1 MSKLSVVDN
10 LDLSIE
16 QTLGMMNLSPTSSPK
31 RSAARNYRVRYT
43 SPVMRHERETQNSI
57 NRVRYTSPVMRQE
70 NQTPVRQ
77 GDHNEAVGAAGSIN
91 TYSYMS
97 PRPPTQPQAFLR
109 THSSPCVI
117 DASPRPNNLNRLKD
131 TTNISI
137 HNREESTTTPSPTSV
152 SGATF
157 SPSKN
162 IKGCH
167 KSELTPVISNAARS
181 ASVIYSPG
189 QLEEISVP
197 TAGVFKT
204 NRPNND
210 NTPNSNTMILPR
222 KTSDGAG
229 NRPQVAMRPISPP
242 SLPVHRQAASS
253 MVHTRQSLLVN
264 PNRGGKNNA
273 FVGTSQFRMR
283 SAFPSPSETP
293 GPGQTVQVPVPVP
306 APRLLSSAS
315 PQTYIA
321 YQPSRDESLA
331 GVGVL
336 NEDGNVDSIFL
347 NNHAYRSHNHSA
359 DDSHE
364 TLDTAS
370 SVSVPSIHHATR
382 LMSDSVS
389 NYSYGGGALIGHG
402 QPLTFFGDDDE
413 DDESSYMVVDEDG
426 DEGNNGEE
434 GTTELIT
441 VGEMQCAAFLPEEK
455 PSSSRPSSNSRTKQE
470 SRYMSP
476 EKEREVYQWLH
487 SLEVDKDNNEYV
499 AEAASSKFLTGKIRM
514 EVDDEYHNSMNMY
527 NAGLMQPAH
536 AHVPLTSTSSLT
548 FEPSDEKKKGRI
560 FFDGTIQYSFDDSE
574 SEDESE
580 YTDTS
585 SQRDLASN
593 ASSNPESPK
602 SRSRKSTG
610 NKEVMGINVNLY
622 RSKGGK
628 KKPAN
633 QMTLRSRATR

>member
-1 MSKLSVVDN
+1 
-10 LDLSIE
+10 
-16 QTLGMMNLSPTSSPK
+16 
-31 RSAARNYRVRYT
+31 
-43 SPVMRHERETQNSI
+43 
-57 NRVRYTSPVMRQE
+57 MRQE

-77 GDHNEAVGAAGSIN
+77 GDHNEGASMN

-117 DASPRPNNLNRLKD
+117 DASPKPRNRLKD
-131 TTNISI
+131 TTN
-137 HNREESTTTPSPTSV
+137 NREESTTTPSPTSV

-157 SPSKN
+157 SPSNN

-189 QLEEISVP
+189 QLDEISVP

-204 NRPNND
+204 NPSD
-210 NTPNSNTMILPR
+210 STSNTMILPR
-222 KTSDGAG
+222 KSSDGAEDK
-229 NRPQVAMRPISPP
+229 PQVAMRPISPP

-253 MVHTRQSLLVN
+253 MVHTRQSLMVN
-264 PNRGGKNNA
+264 PKRGGKNNA

-283 SAFPSPSETP
+283 SAFPSPSETHGKP
-293 GPGQTVQVPVPVP
+293 LPHNM
-306 APRLLSSAS
+306 LSSS
-315 PQTYIA
+315 EPQRYIA
-321 YQPSRDESLA
+321 YQPSRDESLV

-347 NNHAYRSHNHSA
+347 NNHAYRNHNHSA

-389 NYSYGGGALIGHG
+389 SYSYGGGAMIGHG
-402 QPLTFFGDDDE
+402 QPLTFLGDDDE
-413 DDESSYMVVDEDG
+413 DDESSYMMVDE
-426 DEGNNGEE
+426 EGAGANNGEE
-434 GTTELIT
+434 GATELIT

-455 PSSSRPSSNSRTKQE
+455 PSASRPTSNVHSKQE

-499 AEAASSKFLTGKIRM
+499 AEAASSKFLTGKIQM
-514 EVDDEYHNSMNMY
+514 EVDHDYHNNMNMY

-536 AHVPLTSTSSLT
+536 THVPLTSTSSLT

-560 FFDGTIQYSFDDSE
+560 FFDGTIQYSFDDSD

-593 ASSNPESPK
+593 TSNPESPK
-602 SRSRKSTG
+602 SRPRKSNG

-622 RSKGGK
+622 RNKGGK